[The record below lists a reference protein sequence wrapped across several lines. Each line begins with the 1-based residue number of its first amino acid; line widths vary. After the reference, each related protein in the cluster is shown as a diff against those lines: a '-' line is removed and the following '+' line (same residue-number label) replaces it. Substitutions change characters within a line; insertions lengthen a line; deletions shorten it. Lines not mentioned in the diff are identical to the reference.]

1 MASVNR
7 IITVILYVVLDIS
20 DIRSMI
26 KGHWNWYSISR
37 CISMKEVRDHPDLA
51 WTKACLSINPTLE
64 LSDLDIKIL
73 DQDDEWESDRIS
85 SSINMEQV
93 RENIYLIWDRHSL
106 SYNPTLT
113 FDVVKLDLPNTKGK
127 MGLETDKSTT
137 STI

>member
-1 MASVNR
+1 MKQVRQRLDLPWDKWSLAS
-7 IITVILYVVLDIS
+7 
-20 DIRSMI
+20 
-26 KGHWNWYSISR
+26 
-37 CISMKEVRDHPDLA
+37 
-51 WTKACLSINPTLE
+51 NPTLTV
-64 LSDLDIKIL
+64 DDIFSLNIS
-73 DQDDEWESDRIS
+73 DDEWEFDRIS

>member
-20 DIRSMI
+20 DIRNMI
-26 KGHWNWYSISR
+26 KGHWNWNYVSSI
-37 CISMKEVRDHPDLA
+37 IS
-51 WTKACLSINPTLE
+51 
-64 LSDLDIKIL
+64 LSDIRKYPHL
-73 DQDDEWESDRIS
+73 S
-85 SSINMEQV
+85 
-93 RENIYLIWDRHSL
+93 WDRHSL

-113 FDVVKLDLPNTKGK
+113 FDVVKLDLPNAKGK